1 MTDTG
6 TSQDDPTEQAAPRK
20 RGRLRKLKRLAVD
33 RPPRETIRQMQ
44 ERESEL
50 HAGFVY
56 QPFENINPL
65 HIDTEILRSI
75 EHDYGY
81 RLQWNAETV
90 LGQPQEQ
97 AMASHIRNG
106 FQEVRK
112 GSFGGLLDYLCD
124 REGRIAKDGLVLMA
138 RPAQID
144 DMARTYERKAARRA
158 IEDMKRKHSDEGVN
172 VSMPGGGKDPTARS
186 RNRHGSSFERVEIPP
201 ER

>member
-1 MTDTG
+1 MTDADKP
-6 TSQDDPTEQAAPRK
+6 QEKPEQPAK
-20 RGRLRKLKRLAVD
+20 RGRPKLKRMPM

-50 HAGFVY
+50 YANFVY

-97 AMASHIRNG
+97 AMASHKRNG

-138 RPAQID
+138 RPAEID
-144 DMARTYERKAARRA
+144 DMARTYERKAAR
-158 IEDMKRKHSDEGVN
+158 
-172 VSMPGGGKDPTARS
+172 
-186 RNRHGSSFERVEIPP
+186 
-201 ER
+201 

>member
-1 MTDTG
+1 MTDTD
-6 TSQDDPTEQAAPRK
+6 TPQPTEQPAPK
-20 RGRLRKLKRLAVD
+20 RGRPKLKRSPTRAPL
-33 RPPRETIRQMQ
+33 RQRLREREPTIREMQ
-44 ERESEL
+44 SD
-50 HAGFVY
+50 FVY

-75 EHDYGY
+75 EHDYGF

-97 AMASHIRNG
+97 AMSSHRRNG

-138 RPAQID
+138 RPAEID

-172 VSMPGGGKDPTARS
+172 VSMPGGGKDPTARA
-186 RNRHGSSFERVEIPP
+186 RNRHGSSFEPAEVP

>member
-1 MTDTG
+1 MTDTD
-6 TSQDDPTEQAAPRK
+6 TPQPTEQPK
-20 RGRLRKLKRLAVD
+20 RGRPRLAKRAAN
-33 RPPRETIRQMQ
+33 RPALRQRLGLRAQ
-44 ERESEL
+44 IDEEQPP
-50 HAGFVY
+50 FVY

-97 AMASHIRNG
+97 AMASHRRNG

-112 GSFGGLLDYLCD
+112 SSFGGLLDYLCD

-138 RPAQID
+138 RPAEID

-172 VSMPGGGKDPTARS
+172 VSMPGGGKDPTARA
-186 RNRHGSSFERVEIPP
+186 RNRHGSSFEPAEVP